1 MEFIG
6 NYQWLKK
13 LKTIYGP
20 VSLHMCELS
29 FKYNKQNIKMNFLLM
44 GDLHTVTKDIK
55 ETESTYKLE
64 NFILNIIRTN
74 KRCFDLF
81 IEAYSPHIANILKY
95 KHLNP
100 HKKSQPTNTTERTKI
115 NTNTNTKSQSKK
127 SKTFISVGTNKSLIR
142 DTKDYKIPLI
152 ALRNSP
158 YLIGCR
164 YHNIKKYK
172 NNYCK
177 FQNVRYHS
185 WDLRFTNV
193 ETDLT
198 ILSELTMT
206 YDDVIYDYF
215 EEYGISGKT
224 LTQFLMFR
232 DLGEK
237 LEDKIKRLFF
247 MF

>member
-1 MEFIG
+1 
-6 NYQWLKK
+6 
-13 LKTIYGP
+13 
-20 VSLHMCELS
+20 
-29 FKYNKQNIKMNFLLM
+29 MNFLLM

-64 NFILNIIRTN
+64 NFILNIIR
-74 KRCFDLF
+74 
-81 IEAYSPHIANILKY
+81 
-95 KHLNP
+95 
-100 HKKSQPTNTTERTKI
+100 
-115 NTNTNTKSQSKK
+115 
-127 SKTFISVGTNKSLIR
+127 TNKSLIR

-172 NNYCK
+172 NSYCK

-206 YDDVIYDYF
+206 YDYTIYNYF
-215 EEYGISGKT
+215 EEYGINGKI
-224 LTQFLMFR
+224 LTQFLITQPIY
-232 DLGEK
+232 K
-237 LEDKIKRLFF
+237 S
-247 MF
+247 